1 MALTKDQ
8 KNTIVADTAKLL
20 AEAKMTVVVSYP
32 GTTVSAI
39 QTLRKQA
46 RDNGTIVRV
55 IKNRLVIK
63 ALSQTENLKDI
74 PTAAI
79 TGQLLYAFNN
89 EDEVAPAQVI
99 ANFAKTSPTLE
110 FIGAFTAEGQFL
122 EADDV
127 KSLASLPSKDQL
139 RGQLVGTL
147 AAPLSGFVNVLA
159 GNVRGVLNV
168 LNAHSKQLE
177 A

>member
-8 KNTIVADTAKLL
+8 KNTIVSDTAKLL
-20 AEAKMTVVVSYP
+20 SEAKMTVVASYP
-32 GTTVSAI
+32 GTTVSSI

-46 RDNGTIVRV
+46 RENGTTIRV

-74 PTAAI
+74 PTTAI

-122 EADDV
+122 GTDDV
-127 KSLASLPSKDQL
+127 KALASLPTKDQL
-139 RGQLVGTL
+139 RGQLVGTI

-168 LNAHSKQLE
+168 LTARSKQLE